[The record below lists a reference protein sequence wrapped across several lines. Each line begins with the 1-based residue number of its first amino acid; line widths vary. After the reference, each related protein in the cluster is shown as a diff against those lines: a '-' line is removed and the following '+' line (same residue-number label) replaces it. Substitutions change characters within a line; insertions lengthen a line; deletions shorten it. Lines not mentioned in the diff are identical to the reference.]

1 MDSVMQT
8 LDAGRGGSAGE
19 GSPYWKYC
27 LDIVAAQGRA
37 FPLCDRIAQ
46 VGGSCQRRG
55 VQSPQGSESL
65 RFPPLPVLR
74 PP

>member
-1 MDSVMQT
+1 MDCPQELETSFVT
-8 LDAGRGGSAGE
+8 
-19 GSPYWKYC
+19 
-27 LDIVAAQGRA
+27 VA
-37 FPLCDRIAQ
+37 L
-46 VGGSCQRRG
+46 VGGSRQRRG